1 MTTALIKT
9 PEKLIVEHL
18 EKNGQKMSWLAD
30 KIGLSS
36 GHLHS
41 VLKGKKK
48 KVQRGLTEEN
58 LIKINRV
65 LGTEFKK

>member
-1 MTTALIKT
+1 MTTVINNT
-9 PEKLIVEHL
+9 PEKMIVEHL
-18 EKNGQKMSWLAD
+18 KSNGQKMSWLAE
-30 KIGLSS
+30 KIGVTA

-48 KVQRGLTEEN
+48 NVKRDLTDEN
-58 LIKINRV
+58 LQQINEV